1 MVSAC
6 FLPASTFECGMPT
19 SQPPCLSIPCRYLP
33 PELLRGEL
41 GQLHKAD
48 MFALGASL
56 LELATRTE
64 LPTGGQQ
71 YQDLRTGKLP
81 LLPTFTQRFTAM
93 LK

>member
-1 MVSAC
+1 MR
-6 FLPASTFECGMPT
+6 PAH
-19 SQPPCLSIPCRYLP
+19 QPRRLAIPCRYLP

-64 LPTGGQQ
+64 LPAGGQQ